1 MSCTYESF
9 SLRTS
14 WYLGKRIRSGWDILM
29 YWHWREL
36 RILTTTWRERVCR
49 NKCIWVYWWLY
60 WHLRKSTISKYLLIF
75 VYDRSYIWE
84 RVRNW
89 ARLIRKSSILAFLF
103 FLIFSLFWVRLSLFR
118 FFDNRDIIQYLR
130 ANHAPKKRKIS

>member
-14 WYLGKRIRSGWDILM
+14 WYWGKRIRSGWDILM
-29 YWHWREL
+29 NWHWREL

-60 WHLRKSTISKYLLIF
+60 WHLRKSTISKYLLII

-89 ARLIRKSSILAFLF
+89 ARLIRKSSILAFLL